1 MSVTQNNDQAKLRFS
16 NRPPIVKLQAKFR
29 GEEIRMRIEGNQ
41 GALALLEGGQTSSQG
56 LGTGDTR
63 SSASASLGEDQ
74 AELSGIHVQVP
85 ALAAQVSQFP
95 EVRQEKVNAL
105 RQAVESGSFQPSSSQ
120 VAGALFDHLLG
131 SAGT

>member
-1 MSVTQNNDQAKLRFS
+1 
-16 NRPPIVKLQAKFR
+16 
-29 GEEIRMRIEGNQ
+29 MRIEGNQ